1 VTLADFDAYEQA
13 LRSNQPT
20 PFIAQSVSGGS
31 RMMLAGT
38 TFVPAPSAPTTS
50 VALDSTSLFSVQ
62 EVPSV
67 GAGRLTLLGAQMNP
81 SGPSGMTV
89 MVVDALNMSG
99 GLAGNLSTA
108 QTTNLPTAALTR
120 YTSGEGVMAALVI
133 HSNVGTIV
141 ATVTASYTNQSGTG
155 SRTTTAM
162 QLGGTGWRE
171 AQRVITLPLQAGDT
185 GVRSVESVTL
195 AAPTSGS
202 AGNFGVLLY
211 KPLAMIGL
219 NDQQGAHAV
228 DAVSSGGMIGA
239 LAEVED
245 DACLTLLATSVAPQS
260 FQGALLLAEV

>member
-1 VTLADFDAYEQA
+1 VTLADFDAYEEA
-13 LRSNQPT
+13 LRRNSAT
-20 PFIAQSVSGGS
+20 PFFSSNVPAGS

-50 VALDSTSLFSVQ
+50 VALDSTSLYSVQ
-62 EVPSV
+62 EVPAV
-67 GAGRLTLLGAQMNP
+67 GAGRLTLLGARMNP
-81 SGPSGMTV
+81 SGASGMTV

-133 HSNVGTIV
+133 HTQVGST
-141 ATVTASYTNQSGTG
+141 ATTVTASYTNQAGTG
-155 SRTTTAM
+155 LRTTTAI
-162 QLGGTGWRE
+162 QFGGTSWRE
-171 AQRVITLPLQAGDT
+171 AQRVMTLPLQAGDT

-195 AAPTSGS
+195 AATTGT

-245 DACLTLLATSVAPQS
+245 DACLTLLATSAAAQA